1 MNIVKSL
8 VEPGLFTK
16 DASETIENKAK
27 WRKIGFFS
35 MLLCKV
41 GDTLLV
47 NLFAEKGVIRTTE
60 GLIRAQQ
67 DF

>member
-35 MLLCKV
+35 MLLGKV
-41 GDTLLV
+41 GATLLV
-47 NLFAEKGVIRTTE
+47 NLFTEKGVIRTTE

>member
-41 GDTLLV
+41 GATLLV
-47 NLFAEKGVIRTTE
+47 NLFTEKGVIRTTE